1 MELREQT
8 IKEMVRLLSE
18 EQVIT
23 DENVIIENEGAT
35 VHNYEKAFGHKNPH
49 QPLCV
54 VNVKNKEEIK
64 KVLTYC
70 NENKIHVI
78 ARTGASSSEDQ
89 LLVIDDQ
96 TIIVDASAMN
106 RLIKLDTENMM
117 ATVECGCRRPV
128 GKTGQRKGTD
138 HRTQPAVLPRWHTWA
153 TLWPRE
159 VSASSPPTM
168 AESRICSAAWR
179 QSCQTERLLEL
190 KMRREDRQVLICA
203 ISF

>member
-1 MELREQT
+1 M
-8 IKEMVRLLSE
+8 
-18 EQVIT
+18 
-23 DENVIIENEGAT
+23 
-35 VHNYEKAFGHKNPH
+35 
-49 QPLCV
+49 
-54 VNVKNKEEIK
+54 
-64 KVLTYC
+64 LTS

-117 ATVECGCRRPV
+117 ATVECGELPRPV

-138 HRTQPAVLPRWHTWA
+138 HRTQPAVLPAGTPGRP
-153 TLWPRE
+153 WPRE

-190 KMRREDRQVLICA
+190 KLRREDRQVLICA

>member
-96 TIIVDASAMN
+96 TIIVDASATGYGKYDGN
-106 RLIKLDTENMM
+106 RRVRD
-117 ATVECGCRRPV
+117 AARPV

-138 HRTQPAVLPRWHTWA
+138 HRTQPAVLPAGTPGRPCGHEKYRPVLHL
-153 TLWPRE
+153 LWRNRGYALRPGGNP
-159 VSASSPPTM
+159 A
-168 AESRICSAAWR
+168 
-179 QSCQTERLLEL
+179 
-190 KMRREDRQVLICA
+190 KRRDC
-203 ISF
+203 

>member
-117 ATVECGCRRPV
+117 ATV
-128 GKTGQRKGTD
+128 
-138 HRTQPAVLPRWHTWA
+138 
-153 TLWPRE
+153 
-159 VSASSPPTM
+159 
-168 AESRICSAAWR
+168 
-179 QSCQTERLLEL
+179 
-190 KMRREDRQVLICA
+190 
-203 ISF
+203 